1 MRQIRFDE
9 KACRER
15 LQAGV
20 EQLAI
25 SLSGSQM
32 DQLIHYL
39 ALLHKWNKA
48 YNLTAVRDPLE
59 MVSRHL
65 LDSLAVLPYFNTRSC
80 LDMGTGAG
88 LPGIPLAILCPRTRF
103 VLLDSNSKKVRF
115 LRQVIL
121 ELGLDNVTAVHARLE
136 ALNAE
141 EPFPTLISRAFTDLP
156 NMLQLASALMHPG
169 CELLA
174 MKGRVPDS
182 EITALPPDY
191 DAEIRPLQV
200 PFCDA
205 ERCLVR
211 IRRKN
216 CPQAETTRGAEDTV

>member
-88 LPGIPLAILCPRTRF
+88 LPGIPLAILCPQTRF

-121 ELGLDNVTAVHARLE
+121 ELGLDNATGVHSRLE
-136 ALNAE
+136 ALQPD

-156 NMLQLASALMHPG
+156 RMLQLASGLMQPG
-169 CELLA
+169 SELLA

-182 EITALPPDY
+182 EIAALPPGY
-191 DAEIRPLQV
+191 DCKILPLRV
-200 PFCDA
+200 PFCEA

-211 IRRKN
+211 ITRL
-216 CPQAETTRGAEDTV
+216 TTDGN